1 MTCSRHGC
9 AALLL
14 LLLAVARA
22 TPAAA
27 QPQPRSTPDAGV
39 PDAGPGPVIEGEG
52 DSDEAAGA
60 GDGDND
66 TGTGDGTDEAGTDE
80 GTNGPAPSEGP
91 RPDLLEVQPPPERW
105 STFEVVGE
113 LLEPAET
120 IEAFLEPRMERAR
133 ALNDAAQEELRD
145 FLRNQLGYELV
156 QIRRD
161 RGTDGA
167 LHAVLELRPLLVVY
181 RVNVTVDNLPRHWWY
196 PWRIGRT
203 SRAFFESVFS
213 DQVRRRMRLRQ
224 GKSLPYDER
233 AQERALSDE
242 RARILEYLRNEGFF
256 DAQVRLHARPWGKR
270 SVVIDVEIHKGDR
283 YQIGDIDV
291 VGATALSADEIRKQ
305 FKHAW
310 FCLAVF
316 CFSKGGFSREQLN
329 KDVQKVLSTY
339 HRRGYPGARVR
350 TDFDSRHSF
359 HRDSK
364 TVQFTVFVNERRKI
378 DVVFI
383 GNDKKKNPDDQ
394 LQQQLTFA
402 DEGSYDDLEIRASAE
417 AIRRY
422 YQSRGRFEA
431 SVAWERDRFE
441 GVFERIV
448 FTIDEGPRLPVRD
461 VAFEGNHAVAENTLR
476 SLVATKEYRDVAL
489 FGGGGGF
496 VTSLQLQQD
505 VARIADLYRKR
516 GYSKVKVRARVARD
530 RRVQANA
537 AALAAAVA
545 GQIKA
550 EGLYVR
556 FIIDEGPQQSIGE
569 VSFRFTGEAERLDKL
584 AGEPDKLDRARRYYA
599 RRESRLR
606 KLIGLNAGSPFD
618 PARLSKDRSA
628 LTRFYFQEGYPHAY
642 IREIPVPRGEKAA
655 ACPNHDEG
663 DSQPVTAEQLP
674 PDKPIDIIWC
684 VTEHDAASFGK
695 VIVRGNFH
703 THRWVIRDELGFD
716 EGDDMTLERAERAQQ
731 NLRTTGLF
739 KTVSVKYPE
748 IEDDTQDTLNV
759 LVNVQERERITL
771 ELAGGYSTDTG
782 WFGEAS
788 LAHRNWLGMG
798 LRPELRAHYGDQL
811 KFADAK
817 LLLPRWIGRRL
828 SLGAVPFTTEVAAFA
843 RREARVRFG
852 NLDSFGTSLA
862 LSRTGQYG
870 FFQGWIFQLRYDL
883 RLRFRTVNLVRP
895 AGASDDLTNGP
906 VPTITGSAGPQVII
920 DKRTDRDGR
929 PNPLLPERGW
939 LLELHAAYADPVL
952 SAPVRLIGTSPGRD
966 RFIKLGGSG
975 QWFKKLSKRT
985 LFTAFVRYDHGVP
998 LGSEFLLPEVERFF
1012 AGGDT
1017 TVRGFEEDRLATEI
1031 IEDGLPPIGEVK
1043 QLRILPAGGNI
1054 RFVGNFDLQ
1063 MEVWKLLGFPVTSAL
1078 FTDVGL
1084 VTNSLDGFK
1093 VTDLRH
1099 SVGVA
1104 LFRWTL
1110 PVGSL
1115 SFEYAVPLD
1124 PEIGDNPRGRFHFN
1138 LGLLF

>member
-1 MTCSRHGC
+1 MILSRHAC
-9 AALLL
+9 AGLIVLVAI
-14 LLLAVARA
+14 ARA

-27 QPQPRSTPDAGV
+27 QPQGEPDAGV

-52 DSDEAAGA
+52 ESDEGASGEEPAPGETDAGA
-60 GDGDND
+60 
-66 TGTGDGTDEAGTDE
+66 
-80 GTNGPAPSEGP
+80 PAPTEGP

-105 STFEVVGE
+105 STFEVVGD
-113 LLEPAET
+113 LREPPET

-145 FLRNQLGYELV
+145 FLREQLGYELV

-181 RVNVTVDNLPRHWWY
+181 RVNVTVDNLPRGWWKA
-196 PWRIGRT
+196 WRWFKDPDILART

-224 GKSLPYDER
+224 GKSLPYAKR
-233 AQERALSDE
+233 QQERALADE
-242 RARILEYLRNEGFF
+242 RARVLEYLRNEGFF
-256 DAQVRLHARPWGKR
+256 DAQVKLHARPWGKR

-283 YQIGDIDV
+283 YRVGDIDV
-291 VGATALSADEIRKQ
+291 VGATALSPDEIRKQ

-310 FCLAVF
+310 FCLAAF
-316 CFSKGGFSREQLN
+316 CFSKGGFSREKLN
-329 KDVQKVLSTY
+329 KDVQKLLTTY
-339 HRRGYPGARVR
+339 HRRGYPGVRVR

-378 DVVFI
+378 DVVFV
-383 GNDKKKNPDDQ
+383 GNDKKRSPDDE
-394 LQQQLTFA
+394 LQKQLTFA

-417 AIRRY
+417 AIRRF
-422 YQSRGRFEA
+422 YQSKGRFEA

-461 VAFEGNHAVAENTLR
+461 VVFEGNQAVPEKALR
-476 SLVATKEYRDVAL
+476 NLVATKEYRDVAL

-505 VARIADLYRKR
+505 VVRITDLYRKR
-516 GYSKVKVRARVARD
+516 GYSQVRVRARVARD
-530 RRVQANA
+530 RRVQNNA

-556 FIIDEGPQQSIGE
+556 FIINEGPQQAIGR
-569 VSFRFTGEAERLDKL
+569 VGFRFTGRAERLGKL
-584 AGEPDKLDRARRYYA
+584 AGEPDKLQQARRYYE
-599 RRESRLR
+599 RRENHLHNLVKLR
-606 KLIGLNAGSPFD
+606 PGAPFD
-618 PARLSKDRSA
+618 TARLGKDRNA

-642 IREIPVPRGEKAA
+642 IRELRVPRGKTPPP
-655 ACPNHDEG
+655 CPDHTEEEA
-663 DSQPVTAEQLP
+663 PATAPQALP
-674 PDKPIDIIWC
+674 PAGPIDIIWC
-684 VTEHDAASFGK
+684 VTEHDSASFGK

-716 EGDDMTLERAERAQQ
+716 EGEDMTLERAERAQQ

-748 IEDDTQDTLNV
+748 IEDDTQDTMNV
-759 LVNVQERERITL
+759 IVKVQERERITL

-788 LAHRNWLGMG
+788 LAHRNWLGIG
-798 LRPELRAHYGDQL
+798 LRPDLRIHYGDQL

-817 LLLPRWIGRRL
+817 LALPRWIGRRL
-828 SLGAVPFTTEVAAFA
+828 SFGAVSFTTEAAAFA
-843 RREARVRFG
+843 RREVRVRFG
-852 NLDSFGTSLA
+852 NLDSVGTSLA

-870 FFQGWIFQLRYDL
+870 FFRGWIFQLRYDL

-906 VPTITGSAGPQVII
+906 VPTITGSVGPQVII
-920 DKRTDRDGR
+920 DKRSDRDGR

-939 LLELHAAYADPVL
+939 LLELHGAYADPVL
-952 SAPVRLIGTSPGRD
+952 SAPVALVGKSRGRD
-966 RFIKLGGSG
+966 RFIKVGGSG
-975 QWFKKLSKRT
+975 QWFKKPSKRT
-985 LFTAFVRYDHGVP
+985 LFTLGVRYDQGVP
-998 LGSEFLLPEVERFF
+998 LGDEFLLPEVERFF

-1031 IEDGLPPIGEVK
+1031 IEDDLPPIGSVK

-1054 RFVGNFDLQ
+1054 RFVGNLDLQ
-1063 MEVWKLLGFPVTSAL
+1063 LEVWKLLGFPVTSAL

-1124 PEIGDNPRGRFHFN
+1124 PQIGDNPRGRFHFN